1 MSRKHYSVQF
11 YERYS
16 VATYFNVVTRLCPQ
30 LERIRNKMLINP
42 ALFRTLQ
49 FTPKVARVDMVI
61 SQRRWLDDIRHPRAD
76 RTRIGEATR
85 FPSFWKCIKE
95 SERVIFGSY
104 VNLVSPLKW
113 RVLWNFGKYCI
124 RGNYVCLW
132 KLKNRFRPVWALKVG
147 KRCARW
153 NE

>member
-49 FTPKVARVDMVI
+49 FTPEVARVDMVI
-61 SQRRWLDDIRHPRAD
+61 SQRR
-76 RTRIGEATR
+76 
-85 FPSFWKCIKE
+85 
-95 SERVIFGSY
+95 
-104 VNLVSPLKW
+104 
-113 RVLWNFGKYCI
+113 
-124 RGNYVCLW
+124 
-132 KLKNRFRPVWALKVG
+132 
-147 KRCARW
+147 
-153 NE
+153 